1 MCCFIDCVWRLKM
14 PEAKALFRNGK
25 LILYLTFGV
34 LFYCECIAGTNMQ
47 KTIEMGAHKVTI
59 MAKCPSDKVT
69 NIINEK
75 TRETLYAYSCNNI
88 KITIQNEMLFVN
100 GKYYGD
106 LQATDSI
113 TLNKGKVVINGKEWQ
128 VKNFPQE
135 KIMAKLRPKKTKEVI
150 SGYNVIFIPGF
161 QGFKRSFSNRGE
173 TLDNGRVKV
182 TIENDKLTVNGRDC
196 GKLVKGDTVLIQ
208 DNEVIVSGR
217 MR

>member
-1 MCCFIDCVWRLKM
+1 M

-25 LILYLTFGV
+25 LILYLIFGA
-34 LFYCECIAGTNMQ
+34 LFYCECIAGANTQ
-47 KTIEMGAHKVTI
+47 KTVEMGVHKVTI
-59 MAKCPSDKVT
+59 MAECPSDKVT
-69 NIINEK
+69 NITNEK
-75 TRETLYAYSCNNI
+75 TGETLYAYSCNNI

-113 TLNKGKVVINGKEWQ
+113 TLNTGKVVINGKERQ

-150 SGYNVIFIPGF
+150 SGYDVIFIPGF
-161 QGFKRSFSNRGE
+161 QGFKRFFSNKGE

-182 TIENDKLTVNGRDC
+182 TIGNDKLTVNGRDC

-208 DNEVIVSGR
+208 DNDVIVSGQKR
-217 MR
+217 